1 VVHEGIQDVPSEYSE
16 RSMILFN
23 DNIETLS
30 LTEELGG
37 ESALGFQVSTASRI
51 GGFLSTLMTRKMEL
65 EDKLNTF
72 SKKGHSRSVSRFA
85 SRKSMVC
92 PVEFQ
97 TPALGIVS
105 DTFVGETDIADAAV
119 LFRRVTSLGSWCLLN
134 GFVTV
139 IRMDYLIGGW

>member
-1 VVHEGIQDVPSEYSE
+1 MVHEGIQDVPSEYSE
-16 RSMILFN
+16 RSMVLFN

-72 SKKGHSRSVSRFA
+72 SKKGHSRCSV
-85 SRKSMVC
+85 
-92 PVEFQ
+92 
-97 TPALGIVS
+97 ALRQQKIDGLPGRIPDPRPGNS
-105 DTFVGETDIADAAV
+105 QRH
-119 LFRRVTSLGSWCLLN
+119 LRRRN
-134 GFVTV
+134 GYRRCRSTV
-139 IRMDYLIGGW
+139 